1 VEAAM
6 IVENL
11 AFGIDLGIGSCG
23 WAVLQA
29 PPSAD
34 VPGAIPALGSWIFD
48 VPETDKERTPTN
60 QNRRGSRLLRRVIRR
75 RRNRMSELRGLFRQS
90 GLLSTD
96 SADALKLKGLDPWE
110 LRARGLDKQLTGNEF
125 AVALGHIAK
134 RRGFKSAAKSKT
146 ANTNSDDKK
155 MLSALEKT
163 QERLGRYRTMG
174 EMFARDPEFATRR
187 RNRDGVYDRTAGRD
201 DLAHE
206 VKTLFAAQRR
216 LGIDKASDA
225 LEESYVAIAFRQK
238 AMQDSE
244 RLVGMCSFEP
254 AEKRAAKLS
263 PSFEKF
269 RLLTRL
275 INLRVTTPE
284 GERCLRPDELDRAMA
299 DLGTTKIL
307 TGKKVRDLIGL
318 SDAERFTTMKPD
330 QEKGDIC
337 SKTGEAMSGTATL
350 RKALGDALW
359 SEMQAE
365 QLDQIAHIL
374 SFFETS
380 ERIVEQLRGLS
391 LNDAMLAALVD
402 ALDAGKFASF
412 KGAAHISAKAVR
424 ALLPH
429 LEAGK
434 RYDQAC
440 DLAGYNHAASS
451 FSHVDHVTDKASFNA
466 LVKEVGESIAN
477 PIARK
482 ALTEGLKQLWAMRN
496 TYGLPGAIYIELAR
510 DVGNSLEKRREI
522 EKSINDATAQRN
534 RERQEA
540 RDLLGVAD
548 VNGDTLLRYRLWK
561 EQGTFCLYTGQH
573 IDPRQIIAI
582 DNSVQ
587 VDHILPWSRFGD
599 DSYNNK
605 TLCLARANQR
615 KKGATPFEWFSM
627 EKAPEEWDVF
637 VARVE
642 GSKSL
647 RGFKK
652 RNYLLKKADE
662 EVENK
667 FKSRNLNDTRY
678 ACKLLAEA
686 VKLFYPKGERQE
698 KDGNRRVFTRPGQLT
713 AALRQAWGLE
723 SLKKVDGKR
732 LPDDRHHALDAL
744 VVAAVSETE
753 VQKLTK
759 SFQEWEQQGLG
770 RPLRRVPEP
779 WDGFREQAKA
789 AFESV
794 FVARPERR
802 RARGEGHA
810 ATIRQIVE
818 RDDVQRTTER
828 VAVLALGV
836 TKGKFDE
843 NKALKQLD
851 NIKDPER
858 NGKIVD
864 AIKAWIADGRPTE
877 EARLPRS
884 PQGDMITKVRLMS
897 STKPAVSVRGG
908 TADRGEMVRVDVFSL
923 KNNKGKNAGQDQWYL
938 VPVYPHQV
946 MDKKGWPQP
955 PMMAVSAYKDEQ
967 DWSPITP
974 EHEFRF
980 SLYQRSFV
988 GFVKPNTGE
997 YQEGYFRGLNRLTG
1011 YIELITHNNPMTI
1024 IGTGAK
1030 TLLTITKHNVDRFGN
1045 KSVVRKEVRTWHGV
1059 ACTSPSPPG

>member
-1 VEAAM
+1 M
-6 IVENL
+6 IVEDL

-34 VPGAIPALGSWIFD
+34 APGAIPAMGSWIFD

-60 QNRRGSRLLRRVIRR
+60 QIRRGSRLLRRVIRR

-96 SADALKLKGLDPWE
+96 SPDALKLKGLDPWE
-110 LRARGLDKQLTGNEF
+110 LRARGLDKLLSGNEF

-134 RRGFKSAAKSKT
+134 RRGFRSAAKRKA

-163 QERLGRYRTMG
+163 QERLGRYRTVG
-174 EMFARDPEFATRR
+174 EMFARDPEFAARR
-187 RNRDGVYDRTAGRD
+187 RNRDGIYDRTAGRD

-206 VKTLFAAQRR
+206 VIALFATQRR
-216 LGIDKASDA
+216 LGLAPASDA
-225 LEESYVAIAFRQK
+225 LEEAYVNIAFRQL

-244 RLVGMCSFEP
+244 KLVGLCPFEKE
-254 AEKRAAKLS
+254 EKRAAKLS

-284 GERCLRPDELDRAMA
+284 GERVLTTDELARTTR
-299 DLGTTKIL
+299 DLGATKIL

-318 SDAERFTTMKPD
+318 PDYVRFTTIKPD
-330 QEKGDIC
+330 QEKGDIT
-337 SKTGEAMSGTATL
+337 SKTGEAMSGTGTL
-350 RKALGDALW
+350 RKALGEALW
-359 SEMQAE
+359 ADMLRRPEH
-365 QLDQIAHIL
+365 LDQIAHIL

-380 ERIVEQLRGLS
+380 ERIEAQLRTLA
-391 LNDAMLAALVD
+391 LDDAVLAALMD
-402 ALDAGKFASF
+402 ALDAGKFAHF

-434 RYDQAC
+434 RYDEAC
-440 DLAGYNHAASS
+440 ALAGYDHAASS

-466 LVKEVGESIAN
+466 LVAEVGESIAN

-522 EKSINDATAQRN
+522 EKGIDDATAQRK

-540 RDLLGVAD
+540 RDLLGIED

-573 IDPRQIIAI
+573 IDPRQIIAT

-605 TLCLARANQR
+605 TLCLASANQR
-615 KKGATPFEWFSM
+615 KKGATPFEWFSNDKTS
-627 EKAPEEWDVF
+627 EDWDLF
-637 VARVE
+637 AERVE
-642 GSKSL
+642 GNKAL

-652 RNYLLKKADE
+652 RNYLLKNATE
-662 EVENK
+662 AAEK
-667 FKSRNLNDTRY
+667 FRSRNLNDTRY
-678 ACKLLAEA
+678 ACRLLAEA
-686 VKLFYPKGERQE
+686 VKLFYPRGERQE

-744 VVAAVSETE
+744 VVAAVSEAE
-753 VQKLTK
+753 VHKLTK

-779 WDGFREQAKA
+779 WEGFREQAKA

-810 ATIRQIVE
+810 ATIRQVKEREGQQIVFE
-818 RDDVQRTTER
+818 RKAVINLKEADLER
-828 VAVLALGV
+828 
-836 TKGKFDE
+836 
-843 NKALKQLD
+843 
-851 NIKDPER
+851 IKDPER
-858 NGKIVD
+858 NS
-864 AIKAWIADGRPTE
+864 AIIAAIRDWIAGGRK
-877 EARLPRS
+877 ADALPQS
-884 PQGDMITKVRLMS
+884 PKGDVITKVRLS
-897 STKPAVSVRGG
+897 SKNKPAVSVRGG
-908 TADRGEMVRVDVFSL
+908 SADRGEMVRVDVFSMP
-923 KNNKGKNAGQDQWYL
+923 NKRGKDEWYL
-938 VPVYPHQV
+938 VPIYPHQV
-946 MDKKGWPQP
+946 MDRRGWPQP
-955 PMMAVSAYKDEQ
+955 PIRSVVAYKDEDEWTLIGDVHQ
-967 DWSPITP
+967 
-974 EHEFRF
+974 FRF
-980 SLYQRSFV
+980 SLHPRTYV
-988 GFVKPNTGE
+988 EVVKSNGE
-997 YQEGYFRGLNRLTG
+997 ILEGYFQGLHRGTG
-1011 YIELITHNNPMTI
+1011 AINLFDHNNPKAGSQSI
-1024 IGTGAK
+1024 GAK

-1059 ACTSPSPPG
+1059 ACISPSPPG

>member
-1 VEAAM
+1 M

-11 AFGIDLGIGSCG
+11 AFGLDLGIGSCG

-34 VPGAIPALGSWIFD
+34 APGAIPAIGSWIFD

-187 RNRDGVYDRTAGRD
+187 RNRDGVYDRTAGRG

-206 VKTLFAAQRR
+206 VKTLFTAQRR
-216 LGIDKASDA
+216 IGMDKASDA

-275 INLRVTTPE
+275 INLRVTTPD
-284 GERCLRPDELDRAMA
+284 GERSLRPDELDKATA
-299 DLGTTKIL
+299 DQGATKIL

-318 SDAERFTTMKPD
+318 SDEERFTTIKPD

-380 ERIVEQLRGLS
+380 ERIVEQLRTLGLD
-391 LNDAMLAALVD
+391 DAVLAALVD

-540 RDLLGVAD
+540 RDQLNVED

-561 EQGTFCLYTGQH
+561 EQGGFCVYTGT
-573 IDPRQIIAI
+573 AI
-582 DNSVQ
+582 PAGAFMSNDYQ

-605 TLCLARANQR
+605 TLCLASANQR
-615 KKGATPFEWFSM
+615 KKGATPFEWFSK
-627 EKAPEEWDVF
+627 EKTPDEWDVF
-637 VARVE
+637 AERVE
-642 GSKSL
+642 GNKSL

-652 RNYLLKKADE
+652 RNYLLKNANDAE
-662 EVENK
+662 EK
-667 FKSRNLNDTRY
+667 FRSRNLNDTRY
-678 ACKLLAEA
+678 ACRLLAEA
-686 VKLFYPKGERQE
+686 VKLFYPLGERQE
-698 KDGNRRVFTRPGQLT
+698 KDGKRRVFTRPGQLT

-723 SLKKVDGKR
+723 SLKKVHGKR

-744 VVAAVSETE
+744 VVAAVSEGE
-753 VQKLTK
+753 VTKLTK

-828 VAVLALGV
+828 VAVLSLGV

-843 NKALKQLD
+843 TKALKQLN

-864 AIKAWIADGRPTE
+864 AIKGWIADGRPTE

-884 PQGDMITKVRLMS
+884 PQGDMITKLRLMS

-908 TADRGEMVRVDVFSL
+908 TADRGEMVRVDVFSMPS
-923 KNNKGKNAGQDQWYL
+923 KRGKDEWYL
-938 VPVYPHQV
+938 VPIYPHQV
-946 MDKKGWPQP
+946 MDKRAWPQP
-955 PMMAVSAYKDEQ
+955 PMRSVVAYKDEEEWTLIG
-967 DWSPITP
+967 DG
-974 EHEFRF
+974 HKFRF
-980 SLYQRSFV
+980 SLHPRTYV
-988 GFVKPNTGE
+988 EVVKSNGE
-997 YQEGYFRGLNRLTG
+997 ILEGYFQGLHRGTG
-1011 YIELITHNNPMTI
+1011 AISLFDHNNTKVGSQSI
-1024 IGTGAK
+1024 GAK